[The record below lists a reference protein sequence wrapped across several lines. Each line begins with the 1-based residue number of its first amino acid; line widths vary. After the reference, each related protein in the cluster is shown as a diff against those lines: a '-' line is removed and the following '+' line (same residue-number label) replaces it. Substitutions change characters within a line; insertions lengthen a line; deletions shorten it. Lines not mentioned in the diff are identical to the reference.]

1 MCTHGMRT
9 TRKIWHHVCQCKVI
23 LHFGSVFKQNTHRER
38 ENEKVANTKCCHKTK
53 NTTFFAAAVVVVVL
67 LLLSAERVICRRTSS
82 PIGTLRILQY
92 FVVVAQPL
100 FATCHNVYFT
110 SMDCCRQF
118 SHTIRVVT
126 LCFFAYHQ
134 SPVTFTVCRLPRT
147 NEKYHIYCAI
157 RFAFILHFTVSGNAH
172 RRHFNFSLS
181 YIFIK
186 ILKM

>member
-100 FATCHNVYFT
+100 FATCHNVCFT

-134 SPVTFTVCRLPRT
+134 SPVTFTAAHTHIQSHSRLAQSLLPSCRLPRT
-147 NEKYHIYCAI
+147 NE
-157 RFAFILHFTVSGNAH
+157 
-172 RRHFNFSLS
+172 
-181 YIFIK
+181 
-186 ILKM
+186 